1 MNEFHIP
8 NPDELEDLVH
18 KKSHNKSVLLSSNPP
33 IVLFNPLQTITNLSK
48 KNSSGAIVEQKSV
61 NSSVPNQQTQVNKSV
76 NLSENSSGAMVVYH
90 NKVALNQ
97 QNQVNSSGAIVGHKS
112 LNKVALTKQKPV
124 NSSVA
129 IVGHKSLNQVALTQ
143 QKPANELVMKDIE
156 FWRKVLEDAAK
167 KEENK
172 RKAQT
177 KKEYQELYTS
187 IYKYINEIN
196 NKTKIIEKNRVTKY
210 LKSLVKHIQRLPVE
224 FQIELKTEIIKKFNK
239 LSKDDTEKEIL
250 KLFLD
255 ENL

>member
-1 MNEFHIP
+1 MIDEMNEFHIP
-8 NPDELEDLVH
+8 NPHELEYLVN

-90 NKVALNQ
+90 NKVAL
-97 QNQVNSSGAIVGHKS
+97 
-112 LNKVALTKQKPV
+112 TKQKPV

-156 FWRKVLEDAAK
+156 FWRKVLKDAAK
-167 KEENK
+167 KEKNK
-172 RKAQT
+172 INAQT
-177 KKEYQELYTS
+177 KKEYDELYTS
-187 IYKYINEIN
+187 IYKDINEII
-196 NKTKIIEKNRVTKY
+196 NKTKIIEKNLVTKY
-210 LKSLVKHIQRLPVE
+210 LKSLVKNIQRLPVK
-224 FQIELKTEIIKKFNK
+224 FQIELKKEIIKKFNK
-239 LSKDDTEKEIL
+239 LSSDETENEAL